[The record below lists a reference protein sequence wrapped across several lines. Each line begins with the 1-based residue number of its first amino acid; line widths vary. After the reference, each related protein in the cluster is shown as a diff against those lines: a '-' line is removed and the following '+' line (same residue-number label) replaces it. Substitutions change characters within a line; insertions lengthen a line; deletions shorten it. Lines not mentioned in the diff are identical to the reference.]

1 MARKRRLTVHH
12 VLPGLLLAFTLCVFA
27 PVDLYCSNADEFW
40 FALGDLAPGLL
51 LAALAVFLLVT
62 AAAVFLPPRAS
73 VAFRAVVYAVSFLA
87 YLQGNLL
94 VIDYGTLNGRQIDWQ
109 AYTLR
114 YVLDALLW
122 AAVIALFIF
131 LMFRFRKKFRRIV
144 EAAACVLLVTQVV
157 SLGVFFVQGR
167 AGRGQE
173 ANAYLSREGEFT
185 LSEKDNTVVFLLD
198 AFDSHLMADLLES
211 GPDRIGE
218 LLPDFTFYPDT
229 VGGAGRTR
237 YAIPYIF
244 SGDTN
249 RDPQSYAEY
258 IARAYAAS
266 PLMSELASG
275 RYDSRIFSVSH
286 YVDCTRSDAI
296 DNAES
301 GIPKPASRLGLAKQ
315 FMKLVAFRYLPS
327 AASRFFWMYTGDFE
341 KLKSTDVKAEYAL
354 DDETFHRAL
363 EEEGLTPVAEPAA
376 FRFYHLHGP
385 HEPYTMDEGGWK
397 SETGETTEEIQAI
410 GSLKIV
416 ADYLDKMKA
425 MGLYD
430 RAAVIVMADHGF
442 SAHSSVEQTPLFM
455 VKLPGESHPFA
466 VSDLPLSYASLP
478 EILTAAVKQEL
489 ASLEPWRWTGTR
501 YYYRYYEQDYM
512 VYIAEYAVNGPAL
525 ETEPVATGV
534 AYHED
539 TQRGSR
545 DYPLGT
551 KLWFDDRGTA
561 RNYIVSG
568 FSWNEGDFTWTD
580 GNDAELQFELGE
592 PPGALE
598 LVLEHGTFNG
608 NQTVEVYVNDE
619 QVALYVANGKTEH
632 KVVIPEGTVTG
643 TELRLRLHLPD
654 ACAPNTLYTSTDSR
668 LLALSMNSL
677 EVRKKK

>member
-1 MARKRRLTVHH
+1 MAQKRRLTVHH
-12 VLPGLLLAFTLCVFA
+12 MLPGLLLAFTLCVFA

-40 FALGDLAPGLL
+40 FSLGDLAPGLL
-51 LAALAVFLLVT
+51 LAALGIFLLVT
-62 AAAVFLPPRAS
+62 AAAVFLPARAS

-94 VIDYGTLNGRQIDWQ
+94 LIDYGTLNGRQIDWS
-109 AYTLR
+109 AYTSR
-114 YVLDALLW
+114 YLLNALLW
-122 AAVIALFIF
+122 TAVIAVFIF

-167 AGRGQE
+167 AVRGQA

-185 LSEKDNTVVFLLD
+185 LSRDDNTVVFLLD
-198 AFDSHLMADLLES
+198 AFDTHLMEDLLAS
-211 GPDRIGE
+211 DPDRIGE

-244 SGDTN
+244 SGDAN

-258 IARAYAAS
+258 IAKAYAAS
-266 PLMSELASG
+266 PLMNELASG

-315 FMKLVAFRYLPS
+315 FMKLVAFRYAPS
-327 AASRFFWMYTGDFE
+327 AASRFFWMYTGVFE

-354 DDETFHRAL
+354 DDETFHCAL
-363 EEEGLTPVAEPAA
+363 ADEGLTASEEEAA

-385 HEPYTMDEGGWK
+385 HEPYTMDESGWL
-397 SETGETTEEIQAI
+397 SGTGETTEARQAF

-425 MGLYD
+425 LDLYGK
-430 RAAVIVMADHGF
+430 ATVIVMADHGF
-442 SAHSSVEQTPLFM
+442 SAHSTAEQTPLFM

-478 EILTAAVKQEL
+478 EILTAAVKREL
-489 ASLEPWRWTGTR
+489 TSLEPWRWTGTR
-501 YYYRYYEQDYM
+501 YYYRYYEEDY
-512 VYIAEYAVNGPAL
+512 VVNIAEYAVDGPAL

-534 AYHED
+534 VYHED

-545 DYPLGT
+545 DYALGT

-580 GNDAELQFELGE
+580 GNDAELLLELGE
-592 PPGALE
+592 TPGALE
-598 LVLEHGTFNG
+598 LVLAHGTFNG
-608 NQTVEVYVNDE
+608 SQAVEVYVNNR
-619 QVALYVANGKTEH
+619 QVDSYAADGQTEH
-632 KVVIPEGTVTG
+632 KTVIPEGTVTG

-677 EVRKKK
+677 EIRKKK